1 MPRPDK
7 VRHIGS
13 MPDVKQFRPHGGRTV
28 SLDKVELTL
37 DEYEAIRLADYE
49 GLEHSEAAVLMN
61 ISRPTFSRVL
71 DKGRRKIALFLVEA
85 KPLDIHGGNVFVK
98 DGGEEAK

>member
-7 VRHIGS
+7 IRHIS
-13 MPDVKQFRPHGGRTV
+13 LIPEVKHFRPQGVKTA
-28 SLDKVELTL
+28 SLDKVELTF
-37 DEYEAIRLADYE
+37 DEFEAIRLADYK

-71 DKGRRKIALFLVEA
+71 DRGRRKIALFLVEA
-85 KPLDIHGGNVFVK
+85 KPLDINGGNVIVTNEMK
-98 DGGEEAK
+98 ER

>member
-7 VRHIGS
+7 VRHIHS
-13 MPDVKQFRPHGGRTV
+13 IPEVKQFRPQGVKTV
-28 SLDKVELTL
+28 SLDKVELAL
-37 DEYEAIRLADYE
+37 DEYEAIRLADYK
-49 GLEHSEAAVLMN
+49 GLEHSEAAVLMH

-85 KPLDIHGGNVFVK
+85 KPLDISGGNVIVMNQENK
-98 DGGEEAK
+98 D

>member
-13 MPDVKQFRPHGGRTV
+13 IPEVKQFRPQGGRTV

-37 DEYEAIRLADYE
+37 DEYEAIRLADYK
-49 GLEHSEAAVLMN
+49 GLEHSEAAVKMN

-85 KPLDIHGGNVFVK
+85 KPLDIHGGNIMVTNIQ
-98 DGGEEAK
+98 DEE

>member
-7 VRHIGS
+7 VRYIFS
-13 MPDVKQFRPHGGRTV
+13 IPEVRQFRPQGVKTA

-37 DEYEAIRLADYE
+37 DEFEAIRLVDYE
-49 GLEHSEAAVLMN
+49 GLEHSEAAILMN

-71 DKGRRKIALFLVEA
+71 DKGRRKVALFLVEA
-85 KPLDIHGGNVFVK
+85 KPLDINGGNVVVK
-98 DGGEEAK
+98 NKLNVK